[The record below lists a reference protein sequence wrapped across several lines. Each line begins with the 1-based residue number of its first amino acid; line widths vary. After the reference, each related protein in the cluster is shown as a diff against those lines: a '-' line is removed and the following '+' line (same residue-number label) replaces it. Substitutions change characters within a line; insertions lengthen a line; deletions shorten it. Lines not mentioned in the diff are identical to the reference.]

1 MQTYPTFDIH
11 FIAVY
16 YCIALYQVYYCIA
29 DNIITMKKE
38 LDLKA
43 IKACP
48 NSFVIAVNDT
58 MNVLTGKWKLP
69 IMASLIFG
77 KKRFKEIEREIPKIT
92 PRMLSKELRELELN
106 GIVKRTV
113 HDTFPVSIEYEFT
126 QSGRNIKSVL
136 DSMVEWGLEHR
147 KNIFIQA

>member
-1 MQTYPTFDIH
+1 ME
-11 FIAVY
+11 
-16 YCIALYQVYYCIA
+16 IAL
-29 DNIITMKKE
+29 DLNNIK
-38 LDLKA
+38 D
-43 IKACP
+43 CP
-48 NSFVIAVNDT
+48 QSFIIAVNDT

-113 HDTFPVSIEYEFT
+113 HDTVPVIIEYEFT

-136 DSMVEWGLEHR
+136 DAMVEWGLAHR
-147 KNIFIQA
+147 KMNFTRQALQNKKTQ